1 MYTIRNPIFWYARS
15 CGLTHAHSLSDYTPF
30 RRKRPLSHIQPV
42 KAKIS
47 LLFDVVK
54 STPLFVDAWPGPPLH
69 VYYIG
74 PFSCVQQHSYFLFYF
89 FFFFSVPG
97 YSERRSYLG
106 QTALADMGI
115 YEIRH
120 GKRAIIAYQKQ
131 QRFRRACASAQSRQ
145 NLCCT
150 LP

>member
-1 MYTIRNPIFWYARS
+1 MRAWACAQLIR
-15 CGLTHAHSLSDYTPF
+15 LSPF

-47 LLFDVVK
+47 LLIDVVK

-74 PFSCVQQHSYFLFYF
+74 PFSCVQQHSYI
-89 FFFFSVPG
+89 FFFSFRIFWETCVSWSNCASG
-97 YSERRSYLG
+97 
-106 QTALADMGI
+106 MGI
-115 YEIRH
+115 YEPRH
-120 GKRAIIAYQKQ
+120 GKRAVIAYQKQ

-145 NLCCT
+145 KLCCS
-150 LP
+150 LPLAVGLGKTSAKELGMLPC